1 MILPAIPLAEWPPL
15 PPLARDGWEL
25 ATWIVIALVVLVLG
39 IYRKDLRAVLHQ
51 VKNSH
56 ETNLRDDV
64 DGVGDRLNDV
74 LDRLEEFGR
83 DLRGM
88 RSDIGGLR
96 GELRE
101 ERKDRLAFEHQV
113 TEKLRDAN

>member
-1 MILPAIPLAEWPPL
+1 MALRSSSSPRL
-15 PPLARDGWEL
+15 RDGWEL

-64 DGVGDRLNDV
+64 DGVGDRLDDV

-113 TEKLRDAN
+113 TEKLRGSN

>member
-1 MILPAIPLAEWPPL
+1 MILLSLPFADWPSL

-25 ATWIVIALVVLVLG
+25 ATWIIIGLVVIVPGL
-39 IYRKDLRAVLHQ
+39 YRKDLRAVLHQ

-64 DGVGDRLNDV
+64 EGVGDRLDDV

>member
-1 MILPAIPLAEWPPL
+1 MILSPVPLADWPQL

-25 ATWIVIALVVLVLG
+25 ATWIVIGLVAIVLG
-39 IYRKDLRAVLHQ
+39 LYRKDLRAVLHQ

-56 ETNLRDDV
+56 KTNLRDDV
-64 DGVGDRLNDV
+64 DGVCDRLDDV

-88 RSDIGGLR
+88 RADVGGLR
-96 GELRE
+96 GELRD
-101 ERKDRLAFEHQV
+101 ERKDRLAFEHQI
-113 TEKLRDAN
+113 TEKLRDSN